1 MNTAS
6 RILFASAAAL
16 LPLIAQQQRN
26 FPQPPPPKDVT
37 VTEIPG
43 VIAAGAKWTIAYQ
56 SAENSD
62 GITASPDGGLL
73 FAQEQSSHINKLD
86 GRDQFS
92 TYLTNGHGVGGV
104 AVGPRKKIYAVERTC
119 TDPGQKPDEC
129 KENTAISTLTP
140 MRKILADNYAGKNL
154 GRINDLV
161 VDKKG
166 GVYFSSGTP
175 YYVSPSGQVLSFGAG
190 LRTNGIQLSRDEK
203 TLYVT
208 NGPVIMA
215 FDVQPDGSVTNQRE
229 FGKLEGGGNG
239 DGMAID
245 SEGRVYCATAPG
257 VQVLGPDG
265 KYLGLIPMP
274 RNGISIAFAGKDKKT
289 LYAVGNGAVDKDG
302 KEIVTPQGVRNT
314 AMTIYKIP
322 MVAQGF
328 KGRTK

>member
-1 MNTAS
+1 MTTMS
-6 RILFASAAAL
+6 RILVLAAVG
-16 LPLIAQQQRN
+16 LPPLGAQQQRN
-26 FPQPPPPKDVT
+26 FPQPPPPRDVT
-37 VTEIPG
+37 ITAIPG

-56 SAENSD
+56 SNENSD

-73 FAQEQSSHINKLD
+73 FAQEQSSRINKLD
-86 GRDQFS
+86 TQDRFS

-104 AVGPRKKIYAVERTC
+104 AIGPKRKVYAVERTC

-129 KENTAISTLTP
+129 KEPTGISTLTP
-140 MRKILADNYAGKNL
+140 MRKVLADSYMGKGL

-166 GVYFSSGTP
+166 GVYFTSGTF
-175 YYVSPSGQVLSFGAG
+175 YYVNPKGEVFNYGAG

-208 NGPVIMA
+208 NGPAIMA
-215 FDVQPDGSVTNQRE
+215 FDVQPDGTLTNQRE

-245 SEGRVYCATAPG
+245 SDGRVYCATAPG
-257 VQVLGPDG
+257 VQVLAPDG
-265 KYLGLIPMP
+265 KYLGLIPTP

-302 KEIVTPQGVRNT
+302 KEISTPPGVRNT

-322 MVAQGF
+322 MISQGF